1 MVSNMDNDFSRAPQ
15 TMRPVP
21 VSHPIVSR
29 ELIQPKTA
37 AILAGIGVLLFF
49 IGAMIIQS
57 IYFVNRNSD
66 TNYTDY
72 YNLLKNM
79 AGIGRIF
86 NWIGAMII
94 SLPLYITGIS
104 NDKLDWKVRA
114 SMLST
119 ATAIIVATMV
129 VTMFVSFPT
138 SFY

>member
-1 MVSNMDNDFSRAPQ
+1 MDNTYSPPPQ

-21 VSHPIVSR
+21 VSHPLISR

-37 AILAGIGVLLFF
+37 AILAGFGVLLFF
-49 IGAMIIQS
+49 VGVMILQS
-57 IYFVNRNSD
+57 IYFINRGSD

-86 NWIGAMII
+86 SWIGAMVI

-119 ATAIIVATMV
+119 ATAIVVATMI
-129 VTMFVSFPT
+129 VTMFISLP
-138 SFY
+138 SSIMY